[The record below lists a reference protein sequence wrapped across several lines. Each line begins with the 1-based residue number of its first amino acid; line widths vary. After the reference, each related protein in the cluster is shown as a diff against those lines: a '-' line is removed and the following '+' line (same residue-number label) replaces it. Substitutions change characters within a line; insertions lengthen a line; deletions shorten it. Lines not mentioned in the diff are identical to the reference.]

1 MKTLIERILLI
12 GIAAVTAILTLTAI
26 PVLAGGHLEG
36 SLLLIHMMASGAL
49 VIGLP
54 ILALWQVGGSISR
67 HRSGVMQRWGFWLLM
82 LTGVITIA
90 SIFACMLPVP
100 PTEQMRVLL
109 DVHGYAGFAMVPALV
124 LLFAGTSRW
133 RRIQSTRSA
142 TPG

>member
-1 MKTLIERILLI
+1 MIKLIDQILLI

-26 PVLAGGHLEG
+26 PVLFGGHLEG
-36 SLLLIHMMASGAL
+36 LPLLVHMMASGAL

-54 ILALWQVGGSISR
+54 LLALWQVGNSISQ
-67 HRSGVMQRWGFWLLM
+67 HRSGAMQRWGFWLLM

-100 PTEQMRVLL
+100 PTEQMHALL
-109 DVHGYAGFAMVPALV
+109 DVHGYAGFAMVPALA